1 MASAGLE
8 LFTIPPTDFRFEARR
23 EIHYQPVFPGVQ
35 PITFSIPA
43 SDDYVDLK
51 ELKLVIRV
59 RLTDPAAAHQ
69 GIIIQGYPISVGR
82 QQYTQLCCGE
92 QFCSLQLLT
101 NRSQAQWNFDGRT
114 NQPVPLPGLHTDAA
128 YP

>member
-8 LFTIPPTDFRFEARR
+8 LFTIPPTDFRFEAQR

-69 GIIIQGYPISVGR
+69 GIIIQG
-82 QQYTQLCCGE
+82 T
-92 QFCSLQLLT
+92 
-101 NRSQAQWNFDGRT
+101 RSALDGNNTRNCAVVNNFA
-114 NQPVPLPGLHTDAA
+114 HSIF
-128 YP
+128 